1 MLRNDLY
8 RPWFVGEDWG
18 FEFITGEYKDLA
30 VQVED
35 IKFEE
40 SKLDLKYHIVNRPSL
55 VTEEDVKS
63 EAFESLIEI
72 LPVWY
77 PAAQI
82 TRSALSTY
90 FSWSSGDIA

>member
-18 FEFITGEYKDLA
+18 FEFITGDYKDLA

-63 EAFESLIEI
+63 ESFESLIEI
-72 LPVWY
+72 VINDILNEAIQEY
-77 PAAQI
+77 DK
-82 TRSALSTY
+82 TRNDDSKKSDT
-90 FSWSSGDIA
+90 